1 MEDKIKELIE
11 GIIKKAEDEG
21 LEVEVHKLSLDK
33 EKEPDSSIQFE
44 FCREEVK
51 CTGENIDSDR
61 IITAVQQLLEALMNL
76 ENITFHE
83 AVELVV
89 ESKDFYEKKYTTKKF
104 TKEKS
109 SSSKDIQDI
118 LKVMLGEDNKDVN

>member
-11 GIIKKAEDEG
+11 GIVKKAEDER

-33 EKEPDSSIQFE
+33 EKQPDGSIQFE

-61 IITAVQQLLEALMNL
+61 ILTAVQQLLEALMNL

-89 ESKDFYEKKYTTKKF
+89 ESKDFYEKNILQ
-104 TKEKS
+104 KS
-109 SSSKDIQDI
+109 LQRRKVLH
-118 LKVMLGEDNKDVN
+118 LKIYRIF

>member
-11 GIIKKAEDEG
+11 GIVKKAEDEG

-33 EKEPDSSIQFE
+33 EKEPDGSIQFE
-44 FCREEVK
+44 FCSEEVK

-76 ENITFHE
+76 ENITFHD
-83 AVELVV
+83 AVSLIV
-89 ESKDFYEKKYTTKKF
+89 ESKSFYEKKIYHKKVY
-104 TKEKS
+104 KRG
-109 SSSKDIQDI
+109 
-118 LKVMLGEDNKDVN
+118 KVYI

>member
-11 GIIKKAEDEG
+11 GIVKKAEDEG

-89 ESKDFYEKKYTTKKF
+89 ESKDFYEKKYKF

>member
-11 GIIKKAEDEG
+11 GIVKKAEDKG

-33 EKEPDSSIQFE
+33 EKDPDGSIQFE
-44 FCREEVK
+44 FCSEKVK
-51 CTGENIDSDR
+51 CTGKNIDSDR
-61 IITAVQQLLEALMNL
+61 IITAVQQLLEALTDL

-83 AVELVV
+83 AVSLIV
-89 ESKDFYEKKYTTKKF
+89 ESKSFYEKKYTTKKF
-104 TKEKS
+104 TKEEK